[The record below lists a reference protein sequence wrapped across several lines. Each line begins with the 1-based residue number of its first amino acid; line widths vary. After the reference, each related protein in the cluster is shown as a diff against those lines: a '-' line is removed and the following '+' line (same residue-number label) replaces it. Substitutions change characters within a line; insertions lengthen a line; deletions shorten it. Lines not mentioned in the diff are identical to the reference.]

1 MREKILELLCR
12 VKEDA
17 NFADSEDFIEDGLID
32 SFEIVDLVGEIE
44 DTFSIEI
51 SGKDI
56 LPENF
61 VNIEAIEALI
71 QKYTE
76 GK

>member
-1 MREKILELLCR
+1 MREKIMKLLCR
-12 VKEDA
+12 VKEDV
-17 NFADSEDFIEDGLID
+17 NFADSTDFIGDGLID

-44 DTFSIEI
+44 NAFSIEI

-61 VNIEAIEALI
+61 MNIEAMEVLI